1 MAQEDVLHN
10 ITPPRDRRDLA
21 PSVLAARS
29 RPVIIIIDDDDSVRE
44 SLELL
49 VRSVGWTPLSFSSA
63 QDYLSHLPPQLPSCL
78 VLDVNMPGLDGL
90 DLQEALTS
98 EGSRVPIV
106 FVSGFG
112 DIPMT
117 VRALKAGACDFLT
130 KPIDPNA
137 LLAVMRTAVAQNES
151 IQREE
156 THLGQI
162 RARHDSLTRREGE
175 VMALVVAG
183 LLNKQV
189 AYELG
194 ISEITVKAH
203 RGQVMRKME
212 ARSLPDLVTMA
223 ALLNVKRQT

>member
-1 MAQEDVLHN
+1 MQN
-10 ITPPRDRRDLA
+10 MNPPTDRCQSA
-21 PSVLAARS
+21 PSALSVPP
-29 RPVIIIIDDDDSVRE
+29 RPVIIIIDDDASVRE

-49 VRSVGWTPLSFSSA
+49 VRSVGWTPLLFSSA
-63 QDYLSHLPPQLPSCL
+63 QDYLSHLPRQLPSCL

-90 DLQEALTS
+90 DLQAALTS
-98 EGSRVPIV
+98 RGSRVPIV
-106 FVSGFG
+106 FVSGVG

-117 VRALKAGACDFLT
+117 VRALKAGASDFLT
-130 KPIDPNA
+130 KPIDPGA
-137 LLAVMRTAVAQNES
+137 FLAVIRTAIAQNES
-151 IQREE
+151 IQQEE
-156 THLGQI
+156 NHLSQI
-162 RARHDSLTRREGE
+162 RQRHGSLTRREGE

-203 RGQVMRKME
+203 RGQVMRKMD

-223 ALLNVKRQT
+223 ALLNVKKQS

>member
-1 MAQEDVLHN
+1 MHN

>member
-1 MAQEDVLHN
+1 M
-10 ITPPRDRRDLA
+10 A

>member
-1 MAQEDVLHN
+1 M
-10 ITPPRDRRDLA
+10 TPPRDRRDLA

-151 IQREE
+151 IQQEE

>member
-1 MAQEDVLHN
+1 M
-10 ITPPRDRRDLA
+10 TPPRDRRDLA